1 MEWILRLLQ
10 EQDCFFLCKVD
21 LGQNSTATEGLF
33 FPALEMITSYM
44 DCPTVIFSF
53 S

>member
-10 EQDCFFLCKVD
+10 EQDKVD
-21 LGQNSTATEGLF
+21 LGQNSTATEGF
-33 FPALEMITSYM
+33 HALEMITSYM